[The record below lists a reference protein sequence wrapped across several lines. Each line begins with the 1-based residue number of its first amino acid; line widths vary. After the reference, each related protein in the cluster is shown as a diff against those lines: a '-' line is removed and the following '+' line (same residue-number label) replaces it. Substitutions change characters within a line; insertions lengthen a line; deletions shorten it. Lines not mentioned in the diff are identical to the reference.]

1 MKTAFFLF
9 SYGGVEGRVMDSVI
23 DEIMLAGSKG
33 AVLGYARIHDDALIS
48 RSRSKALSDF
58 IKSDFDT
65 IVMCDHDIE
74 FEPGAVIGLAE
85 QADLRKCL
93 VSGMVS
99 LRGLGAGIAGRMKNP
114 RQPVHP
120 GADECYEADY
130 LGAGFL
136 AIPRVVAE
144 EVLKAGLLPDA
155 PPNAK
160 IAECIGL
167 DGHPFYD
174 FFRCVVAPN
183 GEGKNEMLSE
193 DWSFCY
199 RARKA
204 NKDRPMYLWAKP
216 MLLHWGEYGYSVL
229 QAGQQVSPM
238 SKLDAVREPAPA
250 PGRIIR

>member
-1 MKTAFFLF
+1 MKTAFILF

-23 DEIMLAGSKG
+23 DEIMLAGSQGK
-33 AVLGYARIHDDALIS
+33 VLGYARVHGDALIS

-58 IKSDFDT
+58 LKSDLDVC
-65 IVMCDHDIE
+65 VMCDHDIE
-74 FEPGAVIGLAE
+74 WEPGAVIGLAE

-120 GADECYEADY
+120 GHDERYEADY

-155 PPNAK
+155 PPNVK
-160 IAECIGL
+160 ITECIGL

-174 FFRCVVAPN
+174 FFRPIAVPSDTFD
-183 GEGKNEMLSE
+183 GKSEMLSE
-193 DWSFCY
+193 DWSFGW
-199 RARKA
+199 RARHA
-204 NKDRPMYLWAKP
+204 NRDRPHYLWAKP
-216 MLLHWGEYGYSVL
+216 MLIHWGSFGYNVL
-229 QAGQQVSPM
+229 QAGQSISPA
-238 SKLDAVREPAPA
+238 SKIAAVQPQ
-250 PGRIIR
+250 GKIIR